1 MRRTTTGEGSL
12 ADSLAGKSKIR
23 FEFDAKRTDRGL
35 KGELELKDHSADAKI
50 HIEQI
55 TFLGSIRD
63 QCGSVLPGENS
74 VQFEGNG
81 TYNGKNA
88 SFRVCVQDNS
98 ERRARRQGAEADRF
112 YLACT
117 GGCTYSTGAK
127 ITEDAIDGGNIRVRQ
142 PDSGPH

>member
-1 MRRTTTGEGSL
+1 M
-12 ADSLAGKSKIR
+12 
-23 FEFDAKRTDRGL
+23 
-35 KGELELKDHSADAKI
+35 
-50 HIEQI
+50 
-55 TFLGSIRD
+55 
-63 QCGSVLPGENS
+63 
-74 VQFEGNG
+74 QFEGNG

-98 ERRARRQGAEADRF
+98 ERRARRKGAEADRF
-112 YLACT
+112 YLTCT